1 LATVQVYDLAG
12 DAQTSIER
20 PEIFDSALRPD
31 VIKRAVLA
39 LQSHRYQPQGRD
51 LLAGKRTSAES
62 IGTGHGISRLPRV
75 KGSRYPRAQ
84 QGAFAP
90 NTVGGRTTHP
100 PTAEKRIR
108 NRFNRKERRLAIR
121 SAIAATG
128 SMDVVTS
135 RGHATQHVKTIPLV
149 VTDGIESIMRTRE
162 ARQVFQALGISPD
175 LERVTKSQKIRAG
188 KGTKRGRKRRHGVGP
203 LLVVS
208 TDNGVSMAVGN
219 LLGVDVVAVEKLNV
233 ELLAPG
239 TVPGRLTV
247 WSSSAFEKLDAL
259 FLRG

>member
-1 LATVQVYDLAG
+1 M
-12 DAQTSIER
+12 
-20 PEIFDSALRPD
+20 
-31 VIKRAVLA
+31 
-39 LQSHRYQPQGRD
+39 
-51 LLAGKRTSAES
+51 
-62 IGTGHGISRLPRV
+62 
-75 KGSRYPRAQ
+75 
-84 QGAFAP
+84 
-90 NTVGGRTTHP
+90 
-100 PTAEKRIR
+100 AEKRIR
-108 NRFNRKERRLAIR
+108 RRFNRKERRLALR

-128 SMDVVTS
+128 NMDVVTS
-135 RGHATQHVKTIPLV
+135 RGHVTQHVKALPLV

-208 TDNGVSMAVGN
+208 TDNNVSMAVGN
-219 LLGVDVVAVEKLNV
+219 LLGVDVVTVEKLNV

>member
-1 LATVQVYDLAG
+1 LATVQVYDLTGHPQANV
-12 DAQTSIER
+12 ER
-20 PEIFDSALRPD
+20 PQIFDCPLRPD
-31 VIKRAVLA
+31 VIKRAVLTQ
-39 LQSHRYQPQGRD
+39 QSHRYQPQGRD
-51 LLAGKRTSAES
+51 VHAGKRTSAES

-90 NTVGGRTTHP
+90 NTVGGRLTHP
-100 PTAEKRIR
+100 PKAEKKIRRRI
-108 NRFNRKERRLAIR
+108 NRKERRLALR

-128 SMDVVTS
+128 NVDVVTT
-135 RGHATQHVKTIPLV
+135 RGHAMHRVKALPLV
-149 VTDGIESIMRTRE
+149 VTDDIEGIVRTRE
-162 ARQVFQALGISPD
+162 ARQVFQALGIAPD
-175 LERVTKSQKIRAG
+175 LERVTNSRKIRAG

-208 TDNGVSMAVGN
+208 TDSGLSMAAGN
-219 LLGVDVVAVEKLNV
+219 LLGVDVVTVEKVNV

-247 WSSSAFEKLDAL
+247 WSSSAFERLDAL
-259 FLRG
+259 FPRG

>member
-1 LATVQVYDLAG
+1 MVQVYDLAG
-12 DAQTSIER
+12 GTQTSVER
-20 PEIFDSALRPD
+20 PEIFESPLRPD

-51 LLAGKRTSAES
+51 LNAGKRTSAQS

-75 KGSRYPRAQ
+75 KGSRYPKAQ

-100 PTAEKRIR
+100 PKAEKKIWR
-108 NRFNRKERRLAIR
+108 RFNRKERRLALR

-128 SMDVVTS
+128 NIDLVTS
-135 RGHATQHVKTIPLV
+135 RGHVTTHVKTLPLV
-149 VTDGIESIMRTRE
+149 VTDEIESIIRTRE
-162 ARQVFQALGISPD
+162 GRHVFQALGITSD

-188 KGTKRGRKRRHGVGP
+188 KGTKRGRKRRHGIGP
-203 LLVVS
+203 LLVIS
-208 TDNGVSMAVGN
+208 TDNGVSKAVGN
-219 LLGVDVVAVEKLNV
+219 LLGVDVVTVERLNV